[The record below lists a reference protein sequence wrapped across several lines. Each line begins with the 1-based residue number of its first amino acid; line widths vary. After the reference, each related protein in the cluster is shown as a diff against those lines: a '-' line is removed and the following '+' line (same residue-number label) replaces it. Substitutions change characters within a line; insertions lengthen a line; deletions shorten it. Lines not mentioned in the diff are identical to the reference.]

1 MALASLISGP
11 YSGTWNSTDVGQQ
24 EDGFRLRQ
32 QVNKQTVRSNSY
44 GDSAI
49 DAVYRGGDCFLI
61 FTGIE
66 FLVMK
71 AVMWPYGAFGVM
83 GQVGR
88 LDVGS
93 SIAQAAVLTAVS
105 GTTAYAASGAV
116 ATLTA
121 TQSIVD
127 ENLNAEMAF
136 ASRLRVVPVTMRL
149 YPYTSSSNTVWFTVT

>member
-1 MALASLISGP
+1 MALASLIAGP

-32 QVNKQTVRSNSY
+32 QVNKSLVRSNSY

-66 FLVMK
+66 FLAMK
-71 AVMWPYGAFGVM
+71 AVMWPFGSFGVM

-93 SIAQAAVLTAVS
+93 TIAKAAVLTAVS
-105 GTTAYAASGAV
+105 GTTAYSESGAV

-121 TQSIVD
+121 SQTIVD

-136 ASRLRVVPVTMRL
+136 ASRLRVVPVTMRC
-149 YPYTSSSNTVWFTVT
+149 YPYSSAGSVIWFSVT